1 MNRRVKYL
9 GIFGAILQIGIVAQF
24 FWRLIRSQWMFL
36 NFQEWTEDSFSLVL
50 LSVWD
55 YAAICCSLLGVIFMF
70 RALAKYG
77 YNAVWLRQTLWL
89 CSIYWAVAL
98 FPLGTI
104 FGLLIMFKLLKSRR
118 MAKCDDAKCSP

>member
-70 RALAKYG
+70 RALAKSLSV
-77 YNAVWLRQTLWL
+77 NNDTL
-89 CSIYWAVAL
+89 
-98 FPLGTI
+98 
-104 FGLLIMFKLLKSRR
+104 
-118 MAKCDDAKCSP
+118 AKHGECTCDLQ